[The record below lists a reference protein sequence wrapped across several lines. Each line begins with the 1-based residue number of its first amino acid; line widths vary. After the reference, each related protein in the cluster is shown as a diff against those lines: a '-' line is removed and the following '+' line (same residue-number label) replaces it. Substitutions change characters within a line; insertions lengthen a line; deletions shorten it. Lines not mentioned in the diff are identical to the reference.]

1 MYYRFSQESATAR
14 DADPD
19 KFTVSMPNPALLTL
33 AGIAPQC
40 VITDIRGILDRP
52 RSLRA

>member
-1 MYYRFSQESATAR
+1 VYYRFSQESATAR
-14 DADPD
+14 DPTDE
-19 KFTVSMPNPALLTL
+19 FTVSMPNPALLTL
-33 AGIAPQC
+33 AGLAPLR